1 MCGNVITLI
10 LHLKLQWL
18 FIGMCDLVVCE
29 SLLSSV
35 GVVGSGV
42 GDDGSYSFQDALTQ
56 DISEKNVP

>member
-1 MCGNVITLI
+1 
-10 LHLKLQWL
+10 
-18 FIGMCDLVVCE
+18 MCDLVVCE